1 MITFNEFRKNL
12 ITEAD
17 APGAPPAPPAGGG
30 GAPPPPPPAGG
41 PPPGGDA
48 GGLGGPPPGGDMGGG
63 MDMGGLGGG
72 LGGGAAPEVN
82 TKLDIKDVYMALS
95 KYLEKFEKPE
105 K

>member
-1 MITFNEFRKNL
+1 MITFNEFRKKL

-30 GAPPPPPPAGG
+30 GAPPPPAGG

-72 LGGGAAPEVN
+72 LGGATPEVN
-82 TKLDIKDVYMALS
+82 TKLDLKDVYVALS

>member
-1 MITFNEFRKNL
+1 
-12 ITEAD
+12 
-17 APGAPPAPPAGGG
+17 
-30 GAPPPPPPAGG
+30 
-41 PPPGGDA
+41 
-48 GGLGGPPPGGDMGGG
+48 MGGG